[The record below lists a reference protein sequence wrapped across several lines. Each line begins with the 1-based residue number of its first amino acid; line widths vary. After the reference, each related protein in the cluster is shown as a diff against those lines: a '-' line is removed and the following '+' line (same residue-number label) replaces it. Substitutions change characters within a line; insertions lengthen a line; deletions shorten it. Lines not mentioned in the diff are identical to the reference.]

1 VEKVQKRLSC
11 NNPKTTGST
20 KRLANSAGQAW
31 QAGDAWST
39 KLTGAFEGYRKAVPE
54 AVVEQMLHGQSA
66 FSQDP
71 RLSAWVVMW
80 LMIFQR
86 LDPKGTLAVAVREML
101 LGPTRAFLREADGEK
116 EKEPSANSSAYSQAR
131 SKLPLEVAE
140 KVSDLI
146 FESAWAEPQT
156 PAGLDKPLFL
166 LDGSAILLQH
176 TPELAAAYPPQ
187 RNQHGVSHWPV
198 MRALVAH
205 DVVTGLAMRPS
216 WGPVNGEG
224 ALSEQALAKDMLGRL
239 PAGCGAM
246 GDRNFGVFSMAYYC
260 QQHDHPCLLRLTE
273 ARATKVNGGCKP
285 SAGTDRAV
293 RWLLTR
299 HDRSGNPELPDQAS
313 VEGRLVVCQVTDA
326 NGKRQ
331 KLYFFTTLNLTPDK
345 LLEVYGYRWNIE
357 TDLRSLKRE
366 VRLHMI
372 EARSKAMVE
381 KELVLAVAAYNLT
394 RATMNQAA
402 SALNLDPRRFSFSLA
417 QDTLNAFLPAFANA
431 RTDQERQQLTQR
443 MLRIFEQ
450 SQLPDR
456 SNRPSTPREIWPRPC
471 AYPKRKVS
479 PKRGTAEK
487 FKVIKKGG
495 A

>member
-1 VEKVQKRLSC
+1 MQKVRKRLSGK
-11 NNPKTTGST
+11 NTKTTGST
-20 KRLANSAGQAW
+20 KRLANGAS
-31 QAGDAWST
+31 QAGDASPA
-39 KLTGAFEGYRKAVPE
+39 KLTGAFEGYRKAVPQ
-54 AVVEQMLHGQSA
+54 AVVEQMLYGQSA

-71 RLSAWVVMW
+71 RLSAWVVIW

-86 LDPKGTLAVAVREML
+86 LDPKGTLAVTVREML
-101 LGPTRAFLREADGEK
+101 LGPTRVFLREADGGEQK
-116 EKEPSANSSAYSQAR
+116 ELSANSSAYSQAR

-146 FESAWAEPQT
+146 FESAWAEPKT
-156 PAGLDKPLFL
+156 LAGLDKPLFL

-176 TPELAAAYPPQ
+176 TPGLEAAYPPQ

-198 MRALVAH
+198 LRVLVAH

-216 WGPVNGEG
+216 YGPVNGEG
-224 ALSEQALAKDMLGRL
+224 ALSEQALAKDILSRL
-239 PAGCGAM
+239 PAGSVAM
-246 GDRNFGVFSMAYYC
+246 GDRNFGVFSMAYYS
-260 QQHDHPCLLRLTE
+260 QRHDHACLLRLTE

-285 SAGTDRAV
+285 AAGTDRAV
-293 RWLLTR
+293 RWVPTR
-299 HDRSGNPELPDQAS
+299 HDRSGNPELPDQIS
-313 VEGRLVVCQVTDA
+313 VEGRLVVCKVTDA
-326 NGKRQ
+326 NGERQ
-331 KLYFFTTLNLTPDK
+331 KLYFFTTLDLTPDK
-345 LLEVYGYRWNIE
+345 LLEIYGYRWNIE

-366 VRLHMI
+366 VRLHMM
-372 EARSKAMVE
+372 EAKSKSMVE

-402 SALNLDPRRFSFSLA
+402 TALNLDPRRFSFSLA

-431 RTDQERQQLTQR
+431 RTDQERQQLMQR

-471 AYPKRKVS
+471 PYPKRKIS
-479 PKRGTAEK
+479 PKRGTAK
-487 FKVIKKGG
+487 KCTVTKKGG